1 MAGIL
6 HMLGKGLLSLGLIEL
21 NYGAL
26 EVPRVRKRL
35 VPLTPPLPCPVSS
48 LGPDRERGTYM

>member
-6 HMLGKGLLSLGLIEL
+6 HMLGKGLSSLGLIEL

-26 EVPRVRKRL
+26 EVP
-35 VPLTPPLPCPVSS
+35 LTPPLPCLLSFP
-48 LGPDRERGTYM
+48 GPDQERGTYM

>member
-6 HMLGKGLLSLGLIEL
+6 HMLGKGLSSLGLIEL

-26 EVPRVRKRL
+26 EVPRVRKSL
-35 VPLTPPLPCPVSS
+35 VPLTPPLLCLLSS
-48 LGPDRERGTYM
+48 PGPDQERGTYM

>member
-6 HMLGKGLLSLGLIEL
+6 HMLGKGLSSLGLIEL

-26 EVPRVRKRL
+26 EVPRVRKSL
-35 VPLTPPLPCPVSS
+35 VPLTPPLPCLLSS
-48 LGPDRERGTYM
+48 PGPD